1 MGNYADKNGFQYC
14 ISKIKILI
22 NKKTDLGHKHTKGD
36 ITDFPAS
43 MPPTSHSHDDRY
55 YTEAE
60 INSKLNGKAN
70 SSHSHPSSSI
80 EISQSTVDAY
90 KSMGMA

>member
-1 MGNYADKNGFQYC
+1 MENYADRNGFQYC
-14 ISKIKILI
+14 ISKIKMLI
-22 NKKTDLGHKHTKGD
+22 NKKADIGHKHTKGD
-36 ITDFPAS
+36 ITDFPTS

-60 INSKLNGKAN
+60 INSKLDSKAN
-70 SSHSHPSSSI
+70 SSHTHPSSNI
-80 EISQSTVDAY
+80 AISQSTIDAY